1 VAGTRLK
8 VLLVS
13 SEAVPFAKTGGL
25 SDVVTALAVSLE
37 KAGVDIRLLM
47 PLYSSI
53 QTGELAELPHKL
65 AVPLGVLQEPARLY
79 QGVLPTSSVPVY
91 FLANDAL
98 YRRGGIYGDRNNIP
112 FADNA
117 RRFTFLNRGA
127 FEVCRALKWRP
138 DVIHVHD
145 WPTGLIPLYLR
156 RQESAGFLERTA
168 SVLTIHNIGY
178 QGTFPKQDLFV
189 TQLAW
194 EELRDSD
201 DEESS
206 SINLLRTGLRFADLL
221 TTVSPT
227 YAREIQTTEYGSR
240 MEGLLRERSD
250 ELTGILNGI
259 DYDSWNP
266 ENDPL
271 VPHHFSHEELSGK
284 ELDKRELQLH
294 CGFAPDPS
302 VPVIGMIS
310 RLVDQKGFVELCSPG
325 SGSLYH
331 ICTDMAV
338 QFVILGTGEP
348 WCEEELSALQSRLPN
363 LRVYLEFNNKTAHL
377 IEAGSDFFLMPSRYE
392 PCGLNQMYSLRYG
405 TLPIVRRTGGLA
417 DTVEQYDEG
426 SGDGTGFL
434 FDDLTPRSIY
444 DVVGW
449 AVWAWYNRREHIQGM
464 RSRAMQ
470 RRFSWEKA
478 AGEYLAAYDKAI
490 DRHRSRR

>member
-1 VAGTRLK
+1 MAGTSLK

-25 SDVVTALAVSLE
+25 SDVVSALAVSL
-37 KAGVDIRLLM
+37 KQAGVDVRLLM

-53 QTGELAELPHKL
+53 QTSGLTALANKL
-65 AVPLGVLQEPARLY
+65 AIPLGVLEEPARLY
-79 QGVLPTSSVPVY
+79 EGRLPESSVPVY
-91 FLANDAL
+91 FLANDSL
-98 YRRGGIYGDRNNIP
+98 YRRGGIYGDRNNVP

-117 RRFTFLNRGA
+117 RRFTLLNRGA
-127 FEVCRALKWRP
+127 FAACRALKWRP

-145 WPTGLIPLYLR
+145 WPTGLVPLYLR
-156 RQESAGFLERTA
+156 RQESEGFFERTA

-201 DEESS
+201 DEESTM
-206 SINLLRTGLRFADLL
+206 INFLRAGLRFADLL

-227 YAREIQTTEYGSR
+227 YAREIQTAEYGAG
-240 MEGLLRERSD
+240 MDGLLRERGD
-250 ELTGILNGI
+250 DLVGILNGI
-259 DYDSWNP
+259 DYESWDP
-266 ENDPL
+266 ESDAL
-271 VPHHFSHEELSGK
+271 IPHHYSHAELSGK

-294 CGFAPDPS
+294 CNFPPDPQK
-302 VPVIGMIS
+302 PIIGMIS

-325 SGSLYH
+325 SGSLYQ
-331 ICTDMAV
+331 ICTEMAV
-338 QFVILGTGEP
+338 QVVILGTGEP
-348 WCEEELSALQSRLPN
+348 WCETELSALQSRLPN
-363 LRVYLEFNNKTAHL
+363 LRVFLEFNNRTAHL

-417 DTVEQYDEG
+417 DTVEQYDQA

-449 AVWAWYNRREHIQGM
+449 AVWAWYNRREHILGM
-464 RSRAMQ
+464 RTRAMQ

-478 AGEYLAAYDKAI
+478 AGEYLAAYRKAI
-490 DRHRSRR
+490 DRRRSRA